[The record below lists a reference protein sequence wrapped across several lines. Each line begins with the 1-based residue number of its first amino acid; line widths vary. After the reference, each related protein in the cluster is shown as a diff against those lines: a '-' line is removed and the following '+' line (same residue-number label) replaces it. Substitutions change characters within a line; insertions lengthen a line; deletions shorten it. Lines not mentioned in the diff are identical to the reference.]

1 MTKHKYEHQRP
12 PLPDQEIS
20 DVRVPYWH
28 RAHRDWRFWAVLFL
42 MLAAMGTYVTTLN
55 LSWRPRN
62 TALPLVVPAVK

>member
-1 MTKHKYEHQRP
+1 MASYQHEQFNPKTPKGGEGVTHT
-12 PLPDQEIS
+12 
-20 DVRVPYWH
+20 PYWM